1 MQVYVGKVLKE
12 EKKRNSLAVVVLNT
26 SVYAGTTYFGYQ
38 DGNGKFIE
46 FAIAYCPVIE
56 TLESEHFRQV
66 LVHEAVGHGFGK
78 LEDEYV
84 YPDKG
89 NVTTLEMQQIR
100 TMQANGWA
108 QNVDFTASKDTVLWA
123 SFLTDS
129 RYQNEHLGVYEGAC
143 TYPKGA
149 YRPSEDS
156 MMNSNTCA
164 FNAPSR
170 KSLYEKVMKIGMDTE
185 QVLYEDFV
193 TFDKAH
199 LPEML
204 PVASYTRA
212 ALSGRSFVRP
222 VWTGSRLSH

>member
-1 MQVYVGKVLKE
+1 MKE
-12 EKKRNSLAVVVLNT
+12 LAL
-26 SVYAGTTYFGYQ
+26 
-38 DGNGKFIE
+38 
-46 FAIAYCPVIE
+46 
-56 TLESEHFRQV
+56 
-66 LVHEAVGHGFGK
+66 
-78 LEDEYV
+78 
-84 YPDKG
+84 
-89 NVTTLEMQQIR
+89 IR
-100 TMQANGWA
+100 
-108 QNVDFTASKDTVLWA
+108 
-123 SFLTDS
+123 
-129 RYQNEHLGVYEGAC
+129 
-143 TYPKGA
+143 KGA

-212 ALSGRSFVRP
+212 AFSGQSFARP